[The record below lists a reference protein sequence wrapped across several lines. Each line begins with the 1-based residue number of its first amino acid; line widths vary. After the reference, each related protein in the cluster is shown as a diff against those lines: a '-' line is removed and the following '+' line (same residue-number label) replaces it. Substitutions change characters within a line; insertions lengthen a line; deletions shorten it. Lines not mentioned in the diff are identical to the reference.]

1 MVLIECHPNA
11 DECRSESG
19 FGTSRDRPPRTASG
33 DRLMS
38 ENSLKRIAG
47 SLLVLVACGVV
58 GLAAWQQELEITRT
72 RGISAERGEP
82 EQLSREAR
90 GFYSRPSLLLPM
102 AGLLLLGGCFMLLRN
117 NGGGNS
123 RTEDRSDGP
132 LTKNGQGSGLTAGLL
147 AQQRSLGRAERVAVA
162 TEFAASMSHEIRNPL
177 AGIQMSLSNLI
188 AESAD
193 RDLKER
199 MQTISSETVRVT
211 ELLGKAVGAARQTPE
226 SFQEVDLEEL
236 VTDLLE
242 LLHYQMPGDLE
253 IEYEVEE
260 KLRRKLPVDRFRHC
274 LANLLLNSIRAVEEE
289 EGWIRLQIESQ
300 AENLRLVVSDNGPGF
315 PQEVLSG
322 GTRPFDTREADGGGI
337 GLAMVRR
344 FVREMGGQI
353 QLVNETRHDSSS
365 GGRVTILLP
374 FGAHHG

>member
-1 MVLIECHPNA
+1 M
-11 DECRSESG
+11 
-19 FGTSRDRPPRTASG
+19 
-33 DRLMS
+33 
-38 ENSLKRIAG
+38 
-47 SLLVLVACGVV
+47 
-58 GLAAWQQELEITRT
+58 
-72 RGISAERGEP
+72 
-82 EQLSREAR
+82 
-90 GFYSRPSLLLPM
+90 
-102 AGLLLLGGCFMLLRN
+102 
-117 NGGGNS
+117 
-123 RTEDRSDGP
+123 
-132 LTKNGQGSGLTAGLL
+132 
-147 AQQRSLGRAERVAVA
+147 
-162 TEFAASMSHEIRNPL
+162 
-177 AGIQMSLSNLI
+177 
-188 AESAD
+188 
-193 RDLKER
+193 
-199 MQTISSETVRVT
+199 ISSETVRVT

-242 LLHYQMPGDLE
+242 LLHYQMPGDLR

-274 LANLLLNSIRAVEEE
+274 LANLLLNSIRVVEEE

-322 GTRPFDTREADGGGI
+322 GTRPFDTREAGGGGI